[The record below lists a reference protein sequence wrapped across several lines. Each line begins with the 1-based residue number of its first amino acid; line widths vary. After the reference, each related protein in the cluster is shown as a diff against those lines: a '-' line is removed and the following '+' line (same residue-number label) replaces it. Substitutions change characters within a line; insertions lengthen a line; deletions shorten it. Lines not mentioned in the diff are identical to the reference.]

1 MKIMNPMKN
10 KLSEL
15 SYNSKRLAGF
25 MLPETVRLSLLRVP
39 VLASGLR
46 RHEATPS
53 RWLDAL
59 PARHLATSPVR
70 PGRQKLEQH
79 SPNRGGLHS
88 PPFSLIF
95 RQKYPL
101 AWHPGL
107 CFHAKV
113 KRKTYVTEII
123 NNRFAASAAVQSKT
137 GNFDLQ
143 DTVRGTPPSGVP
155 ESVPVRAYQCL
166 DWGASRSRLFELDTA
181 RRIHKKHH

>member
-123 NNRFAASAAVQSKT
+123 NNRFAASAAVQLET
-137 GNFDLQ
+137 GNFTQ
-143 DTVRGTPPSGVP
+143 RTRFEARPH
-155 ESVPVRAYQCL
+155 RACPKAFL
-166 DWGASRSRLFELDTA
+166 
-181 RRIHKKHH
+181 